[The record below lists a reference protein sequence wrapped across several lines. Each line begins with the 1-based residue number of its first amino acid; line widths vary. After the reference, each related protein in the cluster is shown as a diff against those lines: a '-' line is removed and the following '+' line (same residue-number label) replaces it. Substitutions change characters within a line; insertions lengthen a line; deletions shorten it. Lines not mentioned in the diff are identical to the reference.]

1 MPVNLGLA
9 QASNALLLSTVVIYA
24 LAMLAYAC
32 DFAFGRRPAA
42 AAAAIRV
49 PELVGSASVA
59 GQAGAA
65 AAAAPP
71 AAVAAPD
78 AVAAPHDAAAAAPAK
93 VAAPAAT
100 ARQVGGALAGGSGPD
115 GPAARPAEPARGPV
129 GFWVRLAFVLT
140 CFGLTLHVAGILT
153 RGLSEHRVPWGNMYE
168 FIMAISCMAVIVLV
182 AAISR
187 YKAYYIGLF
196 VMVPVVFAL
205 GLAVT
210 VVYTP
215 AGALVPALQSY
226 WIAIHVTAMII
237 ASGLY
242 IVGAVV
248 TVMYL
253 AVDRY
258 ERRVARGQP
267 SGLGGIIQRLPKPLV
282 LDRLSYRAILFA
294 FPVWT
299 FGIMAGAIW
308 ADQAWG
314 RYWGWDPKE
323 TWSFI
328 TWVVYAGF
336 LHARATAGWRGRRAA
351 YIQLVGF
358 GCLMFNL
365 VGINLWVTGL
375 HSYAGLG

>member
-1 MPVNLGLA
+1 VPVNLGLA

-32 DFAFGRRPAA
+32 DFAFGRSPVAGAA
-42 AAAAIRV
+42 AVRV
-49 PELVGSASVA
+49 PELVGTASVA
-59 GQAGAA
+59 AQAGAA
-65 AAAAPP
+65 AAPPATARPAGGALAVSGAGAPAAPP
-71 AAVAAPD
+71 AGRA
-78 AVAAPHDAAAAAPAK
+78 
-93 VAAPAAT
+93 
-100 ARQVGGALAGGSGPD
+100 GA
-115 GPAARPAEPARGPV
+115 
-129 GFWVRLAFVLT
+129 GFWVRVAFTLT
-140 CFGLTLHVAGILT
+140 CVGLAAHVAGILA
-153 RGLSEHRVPWGNMYE
+153 RGLSEHRVPWGNTYE
-168 FIMAISCMAVIVLV
+168 FIMAITCMAVIVLV
-182 AAISR
+182 VVASR

-196 VMVPVVFAL
+196 VMLPVVFAL

-248 TVMYL
+248 TAMYL

-258 ERRVARGQP
+258 ERRVAAGQP
-267 SGLGGIIQRLPKPLV
+267 SGLGGIMQRLPNPLL
-282 LDRLSYRAILFA
+282 LDRLSYRTILFA

-336 LHARATAGWRGRRAA
+336 LHARATGGWRGRRAA

-365 VGINLWVTGL
+365 IGINLWVTGL